1 MYSLRSQTPCVYEQQ
16 CVDFL
21 GDDAISN
28 PRDGTI
34 TTSSNGKVY
43 GSCRYL
49 YGRVLASLTVKYH
62 SELQAYQCSKVLRP
76 YHQFFNEYLLVHPT
90 QELTD
95 HTKRIKLG
103 YLTVEEF
110 FKLKQWDYLITDI
123 RKNKTI
129 TKTIFDLKQTQPVLP
144 FKFKVVL
151 RYRRGVMVC
160 EIQGAKKK

>member
-1 MYSLRSQTPCVYEQQ
+1 MYSYEQQ

-21 GDDAISN
+21 GDNAVLDPHN
-28 PRDGTI
+28 VTI
-34 TTSSNGKVY
+34 TTPSNGKTY
-43 GSCRYL
+43 GCCRYL
-49 YGRVLASLTVKYH
+49 YGRVLSSLTVKYD
-62 SELQAYQCSKVLRP
+62 SSLQAYQCSKTLRP
-76 YHQFFNEYLLVHPT
+76 YHQFFNEYLQAHPT

-110 FKLKQWDYLITDI
+110 LKLKQWDYLITDI

-129 TKTIFDLKQTQPVLP
+129 TKTIFDLHLTQSNTARPLP
-144 FKFKVVL
+144 FKFKAII

-160 EIQGAKKK
+160 KIQGAKRK